1 LETDAAAAHISAVLN
16 AAWWVRWWCRPHQRE
31 RRDQAM
37 RELGLAA
44 RAAFNST
51 EDFAPLLY
59 AIARAM
65 PEDKDLRR

>member
-1 LETDAAAAHISAVLN
+1 MHLDPIAVHVTALCN

-31 RRDQAM
+31 KQAQAI

-51 EDFAPLLY
+51 EDFGPLLY
-59 AIARAM
+59 AIARTM
-65 PEDKDLRR
+65 PEEEVRY